1 MPSDRGLWLNGRR
14 IRGVQAGGTAVAYAQ
29 SSMHRPMGRISVAD
43 IAAQPGGI
51 EALQRRVH
59 ELRSSGVD
67 FAANAI
73 EQEMAALDLPRQ

>member
-1 MPSDRGLWLNGRR
+1 MAY
-14 IRGVQAGGTAVAYAQ
+14 VQQG
-29 SSMHRPMGRISVAD
+29 MHRPSGRISVAD

-73 EQEMAALDLPRQ
+73 EQEMAELDLPRH

>member
-1 MPSDRGLWLNGRR
+1 MAY
-14 IRGVQAGGTAVAYAQ
+14 VQQG
-29 SSMHRPMGRISVAD
+29 MHRQSGRISVAD

-73 EQEMAALDLPRQ
+73 EKEMAELDLPRT

>member
-1 MPSDRGLWLNGRR
+1 M
-14 IRGVQAGGTAVAYAQ
+14 AYGQ
-29 SSMHRPMGRISVAD
+29 TGMHRPKGRLSVAD

-73 EQEMAALDLPRQ
+73 EQEMAALDLPHQ

>member
-1 MPSDRGLWLNGRR
+1 M
-14 IRGVQAGGTAVAYAQ
+14 AYER
-29 SSMHRPMGRISVAD
+29 SGMHRPGGRISVAD

-59 ELRSSGVD
+59 ELRCRGVD

-73 EQEMAALDLPRQ
+73 EREMADFDLPRG

>member
-1 MPSDRGLWLNGRR
+1 MAYGEPVVMHRSKTRSTG
-14 IRGVQAGGTAVAYAQ
+14 AAVAA
-29 SSMHRPMGRISVAD
+29 SGGLRKLSVAD

-59 ELRSSGVD
+59 ELRSSGID

-73 EQEMAALDLPRQ
+73 EQEMAAFDLPRG

>member
-1 MPSDRGLWLNGRR
+1 
-14 IRGVQAGGTAVAYAQ
+14 
-29 SSMHRPMGRISVAD
+29 MHRPKGRISVAD

-59 ELRSSGVD
+59 ELRSRGVD

-73 EQEMAALDLPRQ
+73 EREMADLDLPSR

>member
-1 MPSDRGLWLNGRR
+1 M
-14 IRGVQAGGTAVAYAQ
+14 AYGEKG
-29 SSMHRPMGRISVAD
+29 MHRPKGRISVAD

-59 ELRSSGVD
+59 ELRSRGVD

-73 EQEMAALDLPRQ
+73 EKEMADLDLPQT

>member
-1 MPSDRGLWLNGRR
+1 
-14 IRGVQAGGTAVAYAQ
+14 VAYG
-29 SSMHRPMGRISVAD
+29 STSLHRPKGRISVAD

-59 ELRSSGVD
+59 ELRSSGLD

-73 EQEMAALDLPRQ
+73 EQEMAELDLPRQ

>member
-1 MPSDRGLWLNGRR
+1 MSYVQSGAYRSRGRL
-14 IRGVQAGGTAVAYAQ
+14 
-29 SSMHRPMGRISVAD
+29 SVAD
-43 IAAQPGGI
+43 IAAQPGGV

-73 EQEMAALDLPRQ
+73 EKEMAELDLPRQ

>member
-1 MPSDRGLWLNGRR
+1 M
-14 IRGVQAGGTAVAYAQ
+14 AYGN
-29 SSMHRPMGRISVAD
+29 SSMHRPKGRISVAD

-59 ELRSSGVD
+59 ELRSKGVD

-73 EQEMAALDLPRQ
+73 EQEMADLDLPSSEQPSSDLPGS

>member
-1 MPSDRGLWLNGRR
+1 M
-14 IRGVQAGGTAVAYAQ
+14 AYEQ
-29 SSMHRPMGRISVAD
+29 DSMHRRRISVAD

-59 ELRSSGVD
+59 ELRSNGID

-73 EQEMAALDLPRQ
+73 EREMRAFDVR

>member
-1 MPSDRGLWLNGRR
+1 
-14 IRGVQAGGTAVAYAQ
+14 
-29 SSMHRPMGRISVAD
+29 MHRPLGRISVAD
-43 IAAQPGGI
+43 IAAQPGGV

-73 EQEMAALDLPRQ
+73 EQEMAELDLPRQ

>member
-1 MPSDRGLWLNGRR
+1 M
-14 IRGVQAGGTAVAYAQ
+14 VAYVQ

-73 EQEMAALDLPRQ
+73 EREMAALDLPSQ

>member
-1 MPSDRGLWLNGRR
+1 M
-14 IRGVQAGGTAVAYAQ
+14 VYVQ
-29 SSMHRPMGRISVAD
+29 SSVHRSTGRISVAD

-73 EQEMAALDLPRQ
+73 EQEMVALNLPRH

>member
-1 MPSDRGLWLNGRR
+1 MS
-14 IRGVQAGGTAVAYAQ
+14 YEQ
-29 SSMHRPMGRISVAD
+29 SGMHRPKGRISVAD

-59 ELRSSGVD
+59 ELRSNGSD

-73 EQEMAALDLPRQ
+73 EQEMAALNLR

>member
-1 MPSDRGLWLNGRR
+1 
-14 IRGVQAGGTAVAYAQ
+14 
-29 SSMHRPMGRISVAD
+29 MHRHRERISLAD

-59 ELRSSGVD
+59 ELRSSGID

-73 EQEMAALDLPRQ
+73 EREMAALNLR

>member
-1 MPSDRGLWLNGRR
+1 MSYEHDG
-14 IRGVQAGGTAVAYAQ
+14 
-29 SSMHRPMGRISVAD
+29 MHRRRISVAD

-59 ELRSSGVD
+59 ELRSNGID

-73 EQEMAALDLPRQ
+73 ESEMAALDVR

>member
-1 MPSDRGLWLNGRR
+1 MSYEQTG
-14 IRGVQAGGTAVAYAQ
+14 
-29 SSMHRPMGRISVAD
+29 MHRPAGRISVAD

-59 ELRSSGVD
+59 ELRSSGID

-73 EQEMAALDLPRQ
+73 EQEMAALNLR

>member
-1 MPSDRGLWLNGRR
+1 MAY
-14 IRGVQAGGTAVAYAQ
+14 VQQ
-29 SSMHRPMGRISVAD
+29 SMHRPSGRISVAD

-51 EALQRRVH
+51 EALERRVH

-73 EQEMAALDLPRQ
+73 EKEMAELNLPRT

>member
-1 MPSDRGLWLNGRR
+1 M
-14 IRGVQAGGTAVAYAQ
+14 AYEQ
-29 SSMHRPMGRISVAD
+29 SGMHRPKGRISVAD

-59 ELRSSGVD
+59 ELRSSGID

-73 EQEMAALDLPRQ
+73 EREMTELNLR

>member
-1 MPSDRGLWLNGRR
+1 MS
-14 IRGVQAGGTAVAYAQ
+14 YEQ
-29 SSMHRPMGRISVAD
+29 SGMHRPKGRISVAD

-59 ELRSSGVD
+59 ELRSSGID

-73 EQEMAALDLPRQ
+73 EQEMAAFNLR

>member
-1 MPSDRGLWLNGRR
+1 MHRSKGRTTGLA
-14 IRGVQAGGTAVAYAQ
+14 VAGGV
-29 SSMHRPMGRISVAD
+29 GKLSVAD

-59 ELRSSGVD
+59 ELRSSGID

-73 EQEMAALDLPRQ
+73 EQEMAAFDLPRS

>member
-1 MPSDRGLWLNGRR
+1 M
-14 IRGVQAGGTAVAYAQ
+14 AYVQ

-73 EQEMAALDLPRQ
+73 EREMAALDLPSQ